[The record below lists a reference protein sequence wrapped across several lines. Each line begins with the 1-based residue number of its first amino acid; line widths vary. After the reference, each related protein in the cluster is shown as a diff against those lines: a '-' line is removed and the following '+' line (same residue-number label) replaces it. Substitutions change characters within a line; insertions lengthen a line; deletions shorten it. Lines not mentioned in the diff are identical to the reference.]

1 MLHVIVTM
9 RIKEGRMPDFLAAC
23 AALRPLVLQE
33 PGCHAYD
40 YTRDAESP
48 FGSHPPVEAEGGQG
62 GLRLVM
68 GGAARRRIVGQ
79 GLAGHHR
86 LLRHEGDLQP
96 GLEEAFARIGL
107 DLAVED
113 AQQGGLA
120 RAVAAD

>member
-48 FGSHPPVEAEGGQG
+48 FGSHPPVEADRITLLERWESLDALKAHMEAPHMKAAGPRMQE
-62 GLRLVM
+62 LRASVE
-68 GGAARRRIVGQ
+68 V
-79 GLAGHHR
+79 R
-86 LLRHEGDLQP
+86 LT
-96 GLEEAFARIGL
+96 EALF
-107 DLAVED
+107 
-113 AQQGGLA
+113 
-120 RAVAAD
+120 